1 MKYDY
6 ALYDRVL
13 TNLLIDSLR
22 DPDNLVIGENISDVP
37 EIKITFEGYGDL
49 EEEIDGEYVYTEGGN
64 TNMESY
70 AIFLHKNTL
79 KDDFEFPEHDV
90 YAFTFGRII
99 GHRPKEEVCIYG
111 WYDVENDVWDILP
124 LEDRLSD
131 DNEMT
136 VKDVM
141 KIIRGLNKRY
151 YE

>member
-6 ALYDRVL
+6 ALYDKVL

-22 DPDNLVIGENISDVP
+22 DPENFIIGENISDIP
-37 EIKITFEGYGDL
+37 EVKITFEGYGDL
-49 EEEIDGEYVYTEGGN
+49 EEEVDGEYVYTEGGN
-64 TNMESY
+64 KNMESY

-79 KDDFEFPEHDV
+79 KDEFEFPEHDV
-90 YAFTFGRII
+90 FGFTFGAMIQ
-99 GHRPKEEVCIYG
+99 HRPKEEVCIYG
-111 WYDVENDVWDILP
+111 WYDVETDTWDILP

-131 DNEMT
+131 DNGMT